1 MNVVFVVTNSILGKK
16 KQDRKDIDYRTNDLS
31 SNNEWITN
39 NDWNASYNEGL
50 DEIENLDMNVP
61 MDDNFINV
69 QAIEDDIGG
78 SGASLDIDDLEMDGD
93 ENQLDVSN
101 EDDGLGSDRDIWKMK
116 IMMILAFNEL
126 L

>member
-93 ENQLDVSN
+93 ENQLDVGN
-101 EDDGLGSDRDIWKMK
+101 EDDGLGSDRDICKMK